1 MTTILAATLP
11 RILLQGPSW
20 YVRTPQSIG
29 LNGLKRPLVEGSGH
43 KVELVISSVESPDG
57 WGCLLNQ
64 IRQWWTVPGFLHKSV
79 LGFRVQRSL
88 AGMWQV
94 EN

>member
-57 WGCLLNQ
+57 SSWH
-64 IRQWWTVPGFLHKSV
+64 W
-79 LGFRVQRSL
+79 VQDPL
-88 AGMWQV
+88 VKQALDLCFT
-94 EN
+94 E